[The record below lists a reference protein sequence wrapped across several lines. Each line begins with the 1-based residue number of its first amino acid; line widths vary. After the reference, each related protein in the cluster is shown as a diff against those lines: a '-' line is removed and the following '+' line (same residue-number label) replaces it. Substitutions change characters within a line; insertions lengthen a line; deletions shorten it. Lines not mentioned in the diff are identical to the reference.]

1 MRMSRVLIVGGGP
14 SGCACALAL
23 RCGAQARGESVEVIL
38 LEPKRFG
45 RHFNQCAGVVMP
57 SQIDEVLGEWGT
69 SLPRRLIQR
78 EVGGYVLHAEQDR
91 IELPPRP
98 GDPASSAT
106 RRVRLDQ
113 HLLNEAHRAG
123 TLIVP
128 DRASDIEIGD
138 DGVVVYTDGDTYH
151 ADAVIGA
158 FGLDPGTAGVF
169 ARCTRYRP
177 PPALS
182 TLVTKV
188 HPHGLEPVPGLLG
201 DQIHAFLPR
210 LPGVEFGALIPKGNH
225 VSIIVAGRRV
235 TEADMRAFIA
245 SPRVRELLPS
255 AASHG
260 DCFRGAFPAGRARGI
275 FSERCIIV
283 GDAAGMVRPFKGG
296 GIRAALLTGRAAGRA
311 LLEFGPCSQAGASYV
326 AACGDLA
333 SDVAYGRLLRALVAL
348 LSGPF
353 RLEAVIALAR
363 HSPELQ
369 RALYDCVSGRTSY
382 RQVFR
387 EQLTPRLL
395 SRIAWDCLTWPLRSR
410 GPGR

>member
-1 MRMSRVLIVGGGP
+1 VTISRVLIVGGGP
-14 SGCACALAL
+14 AGCACALAL
-23 RCGAQARGESVEVIL
+23 RLGSQARGEPVEVLL

-57 SQIDEVLGEWGT
+57 GQIDDVLREWGT

-78 EVGGYVLHAEQDR
+78 DVGGYVLHADHDR
-91 IELPPRP
+91 IELPPQA

-113 HLLNEAHRAG
+113 HLLNAAHQAG
-123 TLIVP
+123 AAIVP
-128 DRASDIEIGD
+128 DRATDMEIGD

-158 FGLDPGTAGVF
+158 FGLDPGAAGVF

-182 TLVTKV
+182 TLVTNV
-188 HPHGLEPVPGLLG
+188 HPEGMGPVPGLLG
-201 DQIHAFLPR
+201 DRIHAFLPR
-210 LPGVEFGALIPKGNH
+210 LPRVEFGALIPKGNH

-235 TEADMRAFIA
+235 TEADMQAFIA
-245 SPRVRELLPS
+245 SPRVQELLPS
-255 AASHG
+255 AGSHG
-260 DCFRGAFPAGRARGI
+260 DCFRGAFPAGLARGV
-275 FSERCIIV
+275 FGHRYVIV

-296 GIRAALLTGRAAGRA
+296 GIRAALLTGRAAGNA
-311 LLEFGPCSQAGASYV
+311 LLELGPCHQAGAAYV
-326 AACGDLA
+326 AACRDLA
-333 SDVAYGRLLRALVAL
+333 GDVAYGRLLRTLVAL

-353 RLEAVIALAR
+353 RLESVIAVAR
-363 HSPELQ
+363 HSPELR

-387 EQLTPRLL
+387 EQLKPGLIV
-395 SRIAWDCLTWPLRSR
+395 RIGWGCLTWPLRSR
-410 GPGR
+410 ATKE